1 MKCEPECVIDI
12 NNTNLI
18 VDFAL
23 MLGIMSIV
31 IDRDGVD
38 DANVNEGDASVN
50 MNSANP
56 NLENRNINIGYG
68 SLGANIGKSTNPE
81 EERQKRLAFFSRHSP
96 VSTEQTHNTPSLSNS
111 SCLPTA
117 RPYLNWKME

>member
-31 IDRDGVD
+31 INRDGVN
-38 DANVNEGDASVN
+38 DANVNEGDASMN
-50 MNSANP
+50 LNSANP
-56 NLENRNINIGYG
+56 NLENRDRNIGYG
-68 SLGANIGKSTNPE
+68 SIGANSGKSTNPE
-81 EERQKRLAFFSRHSP
+81 EDRQKRLAFFSRHSP
-96 VSTEQTHNTPSLSNS
+96 VSTEQTLNTPSLSNS
-111 SCLPTA
+111 SCFPTT